1 MNCDVFRY
9 EQANDIFVKKEMDT
23 FIDLLL
29 TVVHNSST
37 VKLFSW
43 LLVVTT
49 PFAAQ
54 SNTVAL
60 SARVRLAPKRL

>member
-1 MNCDVFRY
+1 
-9 EQANDIFVKKEMDT
+9 MDT